1 MMEFQFGSLVDFF
14 LMDGHGVYVW
24 ASYVITLL
32 SLLFLVV
39 SPSIQQ
45 RRFIIQQKRQQRIEQ
60 GQNQHSRH

>member
-14 LMDGHGVYVW
+14 LMDGHGAYVW
-24 ASYVITLL
+24 ASYFITLL

-60 GQNQHSRH
+60 GQNQYSRH